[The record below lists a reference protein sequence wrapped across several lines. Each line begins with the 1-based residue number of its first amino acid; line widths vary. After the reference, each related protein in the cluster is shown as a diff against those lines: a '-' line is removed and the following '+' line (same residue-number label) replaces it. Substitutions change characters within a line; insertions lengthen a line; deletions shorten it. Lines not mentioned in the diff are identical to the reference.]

1 MMRFLALIGMILT
14 MPLAYAQDI
23 VNYVPD
29 NVPVVMSMNAEN
41 FSTKFDVEQL
51 MELDM
56 YKMMEQR
63 ANNTGDSMLLDYMSN
78 LYTTPEEIGVSWK
91 PRAYGYF
98 QQVDSFMVAY
108 FIMKITDIAK
118 FESKFPMSE
127 KIEKTN
133 KISYIMPSKNP
144 SSDNAILAWSKDVL
158 SIVFVQGNDDFIHN
172 SIPYTDTMRYEKI
185 EKLTQEF
192 GKTVQKVSIREVE
205 KALKP
210 AQKPISKVLNYQTF
224 TKNKYDLGVW
234 VNLEKLGELLQENQN
249 SMPIPLQARQ
259 LQQFTNRLSGLQEG
273 YFHTFLNLNKGE
285 ARLSTQSFMPARL
298 DKLAQEMYAKKLD
311 PKLFKYLKG
320 KDALFYAGAAA
331 DIPKISEFAE
341 EYYRMILEGDSI
353 GDLILAGWDVL
364 DIAIDQEALTGLLSG
379 DMLLSITGVR
389 NVKTTYTTYEYDDN
403 YNATEVEKTRET
415 PVPVMTALA
424 KVGDMTNFNKILN
437 LLEKTK
443 VIEKKADYYVMPKA
457 AEELGKFYIRI
468 KEGIFIFTNDTDVI
482 SGKYKN
488 GVSKSE
494 QLAETHQKLLLKY
507 STVYNLDAERLLK
520 KVEELGADEFS
531 EKNKQQF
538 QLLRDNVEFIRLQ
551 GASPE
556 KNYETE
562 LIISF
567 KDKEANFL
575 HQLGKL
581 LDAYAKL

>member
-1 MMRFLALIGMILT
+1 MRFLALIGMILT
-14 MPLAYAQDI
+14 IPVVYAQDI

-41 FSTKFDVEQL
+41 FSSKFDVAQL
-51 MELDM
+51 MELDI
-56 YKMMEQR
+56 YKMMEQK
-63 ANNTGDSMLLDYMSN
+63 ANSAGDSMLLDYMSN
-78 LYTTPEEIGVSWK
+78 FYTTPEEIGVSWK

-108 FIMKITDIAK
+108 FIMKITDVAK
-118 FESKFPMSE
+118 FESKFPGSE

-133 KISYIMPSKNP
+133 KISYIIPDKSA
-144 SSDNAILAWSKDVL
+144 SSDNGILAWNKDIL
-158 SIVFVQGNDDFIHN
+158 SVVFVQGDDDFIHS

-192 GKTVQKVSIREVE
+192 GKTVQKVAVQEAE
-205 KALKP
+205 KALKL
-210 AQKPISKVLNYQTF
+210 AQKPISKVSNYQTF

-234 VNLEKLGELLQENQN
+234 VNLEALGELLQENQN
-249 SMPIPLQARQ
+249 SMPIPIQARHLQ
-259 LQQFTNRLSGLQEG
+259 LFTNRLSGLQEG
-273 YFHTFLNLNKGE
+273 YFHSFLNLNKGE
-285 ARLSTQSFMPARL
+285 ARLSTQSFIPARL
-298 DKLAQEMYAKKLD
+298 DKLAQEIYAKKLD
-311 PKLFKYLKG
+311 PKLFKYLKA
-320 KDALFYAGAAA
+320 KDAIFYAGIAA
-331 DIPKISEFAE
+331 DIPKISEFTE

-353 GDLILAGWDVL
+353 GDLLLAGWDVL
-364 DIAIDQEALTGLLSG
+364 DIAIDQEALTNLLSG
-379 DMLLSITGVR
+379 DILLSVTGVR
-389 NVKTTYTTYEYDDN
+389 NVKTTYTTYDYDEN

-424 KVGDMTNFNKILN
+424 KIGDMANFNKILN

-443 VIEKKADYYVMPKA
+443 IVEKEGDYYVIPKA
-457 AEELGKFYIRI
+457 ADELGTFYIRI

-488 GVSKSE
+488 GVPKSA
-494 QLAETHQKLLLKY
+494 QLEEAHQKLLLKH
-507 STVYNLDAERLLK
+507 STVYNLDAKSLLE
-520 KVEELGADEFS
+520 KVEEFGADEFS

-538 QLLRDNVEFIRLQ
+538 QLLKDNVEFIRLQ
-551 GASPE
+551 GASPS

-567 KDKEANFL
+567 KDKESHFL
-575 HQLGKL
+575 YQLGKL